1 MNELEYL
8 RSFVHYDNKTVSDIE
23 KESEGRDDIQPFVEP
38 ETGRFLSFLVKLTG
52 AELVLEFGTGI
63 GNSSIWIGEALKE
76 RGGRLITVDNHPRT
90 RAEAEVNIKKAGLDD
105 IVEMRFAD
113 AEKEAEK
120 LLSVYRGK
128 FDIVFQDCG
137 KYLYPLMIDSIY
149 DLTRDGGLIV
159 ADDTLFRANP
169 DVRKNLGRYTDEYNR
184 MIYSREDLYSSM
196 LPVGHGLTMSIKK
209 NKLC

>member
-90 RAEAEVNIKKAGLDD
+90 RTEAEANIKKAGLDD

-137 KYLYPLMIDSIY
+137 KYLYPLMIDRIY

-184 MIYSREDLYSSM
+184 MIYSRDDLYSSM

>member
-8 RSFVHYDNKTVSDIE
+8 RSFIKYDNKTVFDME

-38 ETGRFLSFLVKLTG
+38 ETGRFLSFLVRLTG

-63 GNSSIWIGEALKE
+63 GNSSIWLGQALKE

-90 RAEAEVNIKKAGLDD
+90 RAEAEANIKKAGLEDT
-105 IVEMRFAD
+105 VEMRFAD
-113 AEKEAEK
+113 AEKEAEV
-120 LLSVYRGK
+120 LLEDYRGK

-149 DLTRDGGLIV
+149 ALTRDGGLIV
-159 ADDTLFRANP
+159 ADDTLFKANP

-184 MIYSREDLYSSM
+184 LICADEALYSTL
-196 LPVGHGLTMSIKK
+196 LPAGHGLTLSIKI
-209 NKLC
+209 